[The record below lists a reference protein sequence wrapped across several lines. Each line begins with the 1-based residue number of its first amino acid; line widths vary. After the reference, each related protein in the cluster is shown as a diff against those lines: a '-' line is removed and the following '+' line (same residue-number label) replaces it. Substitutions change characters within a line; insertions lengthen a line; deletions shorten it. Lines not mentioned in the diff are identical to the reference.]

1 MISSKIFI
9 GMISS
14 KTFAVMISS
23 KTFAV
28 IFLSV
33 MSVFTSCQTAVKE
46 EDKIFHAGPVNSGFG
61 GIFFALY
68 KDNKYQFCDGDFMD
82 PGCYTG
88 EYSLAGDTITLY
100 HLKSHT
106 GIPSNRFVIRR
117 YQDMDSSYW
126 QWKYPDHKDDWEIMQ
141 DRDTRASAGDIFP
154 LNLKG
159 EIVFDRNNYFLI
171 RLDKLKNIPVSR

>member
-1 MISSKIFI
+1 MTSSKAFI
-9 GMISS
+9 I
-14 KTFAVMISS
+14 
-23 KTFAV
+23 
-28 IFLSV
+28 IFLSALTL
-33 MSVFTSCQTAVKE
+33 STACQTQVKVKE

-100 HLKSHT
+100 HLKKHT
-106 GIPSNRFVIRR
+106 GIPSNRFIIRR
-117 YQDMDSSYW
+117 YHDMDSSYW
-126 QWKYPDHKDDWEIMQ
+126 QWKYPDHKDGWENMR
-141 DRDTRASAGDIFP
+141 DGDTRVSTGDIFP

-159 EIVFDRNNYFLI
+159 EILFDRNNYFII
-171 RLDKLKNIPVSR
+171 RLDKLKNNH